1 MVVLSKN
8 SNSPQN
14 TSILNVYFCH
24 LQEENQRRLEKAEI
38 LEHTVLFLQKITK
51 EGAAKR
57 GAEEKQS
64 FQGGFSTCLQR
75 AAQFLG
81 PQGKELWLGVALQD
95 SSSSA
100 HVASSHS
107 PCSQTS
113 PLLLRNSSKPVVRL
127 LVNKSG
133 HTLQFVPA
141 STPSSCVQSRRELS
155 FSPPSTPQQSQKA
168 VSRSSTHLPQPTSHS
183 LWRPWPWPPG
193 HKWLWN
199 ATEPAFLYSCVFS
212 YGTVQCCIYCK
223 LIKNLPA
230 ASILPAHESPR
241 VECRWLMY
249 FCTLIYSIC
258 HFLNKKW
265 KLLKAWVYWF
275 LVSTRPGV

>member
-1 MVVLSKN
+1 MKLIHDSEEAKAARKILK
-8 SNSPQN
+8 PQIERRRRERMN
-14 TSILNVYFCH
+14 HSLENLKTLLH
-24 LQEENQRRLEKAEI
+24 LQRQEENQRRLEKAEI

-51 EGAAKR
+51 EGAEKR

-64 FQGGFSTCLQR
+64 FQDGFSTCLQR

-183 LWRPWPWPPG
+183 LWRPWP
-193 HKWLWN
+193 
-199 ATEPAFLYSCVFS
+199 
-212 YGTVQCCIYCK
+212 
-223 LIKNLPA
+223 
-230 ASILPAHESPR
+230 
-241 VECRWLMY
+241 
-249 FCTLIYSIC
+249 
-258 HFLNKKW
+258 
-265 KLLKAWVYWF
+265 
-275 LVSTRPGV
+275 